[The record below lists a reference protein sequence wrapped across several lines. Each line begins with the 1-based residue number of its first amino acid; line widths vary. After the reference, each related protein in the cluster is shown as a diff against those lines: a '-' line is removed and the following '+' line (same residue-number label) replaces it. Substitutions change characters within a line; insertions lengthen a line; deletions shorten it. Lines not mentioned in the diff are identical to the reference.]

1 MAAGVRRIGAGLGA
15 RRREDGKAGAVTRR
29 GRGTGPGD
37 GGRQVRGVMLRPS
50 YAVPFL
56 NPGRLVRVQSETGGD
71 WGWGVLVSFHKR
83 RPQDKPLAGPAAA
96 AADGGGG
103 YVIDVLLPCAPAARV
118 TTATGQQI
126 TVGPPG
132 GEGFKP
138 PVDGGGK
145 PEIQV
150 RTAASGA
157 DCGVGCGLRR
167 RGCGLRT

>member
-1 MAAGVRRIGAGLGA
+1 M
-15 RRREDGKAGAVTRR
+15 
-29 GRGTGPGD
+29 
-37 GGRQVRGVMLRPS
+37 RGVMLRPS

-157 DCGVGCGLRR
+157 DCGVGVADYGHRRCVLRRRMYYIGGVLRCGLRR
-167 RGCGLRT
+167 GLTLETRGAGGDFGGQPVTRPRG